1 MLNQLL
7 KNIELPDRCKR
18 AARSLQEIRQFSM
31 TDQAGLNAGKCQN
44 LCLTAIF
51 CAFGMLKTMFSRK
64 RFLNFFTVLEAK
76 NVNISDKSTYF
87 QCFQPY
93 IST

>member
-18 AARSLQEIRQFSM
+18 AARSLQEIRQLSM
-31 TDQAGLNAGKCQN
+31 TDQAALYAGKCKD

-51 CAFGMLKTMFSRK
+51 CAFGMLKTVFLRK
-64 RFLNFFTVLEAK
+64 RFLQFYSVLEAK
-76 NVNISDKSTYF
+76 NVNFSN
-87 QCFQPY
+87 
-93 IST
+93 